1 MSTTLLSMRGISK
14 SFPGVRALDEVS
26 LELMSGQVHVVVGE
40 NGAGKSTLLKILA
53 GAYRAD
59 SGEMLLAGEAYQPR
73 DPSDAIAAGISLIY
87 QEDQLLPN
95 LSVMENVL
103 LGRLPRNGPLVDW
116 PAARRRARDL
126 LASPGVDLRPDASVA
141 RLGSAQRQMVE
152 IARALAVQARII
164 VMDEPTASLSESE
177 IERLFALIGELK
189 QRGVGFLYV
198 SHRLEELEQVGEV
211 VTVLRDGR
219 AIHSGPL
226 RDLTRDALIR
236 LIVGRTLDQYFP
248 GRKAVIGE
256 VVMHVEGLRSG
267 DALRG
272 VDFDLRAG
280 EVLGVAGLVGSGRTE
295 MARAIFGAD
304 RADAGRVTVSG
315 RALEPGSPGAAAAA
329 GVALVPEERKTQGLV
344 LELSVVDNIALPNLA
359 RLSRFGRF
367 DWTAAKADASEHIRS
382 LNIRTRRL
390 GTRVEELS
398 GGNQQKVVIAKWLAR
413 RPKVLIF
420 DEPTKGIDVGAKTE
434 VYRVI
439 NQLAESGVGI
449 VLISSE
455 LPEVLAMSDRIM
467 VLRGGRVAA
476 IVEAG
481 DATQESIF
489 EMAAGKRR
497 ASVA

>member
-1 MSTTLLSMRGISK
+1 MSTTLLSMRGIGK
-14 SFPGVRALDEVS
+14 SFPGVHALDEVS
-26 LELMSGQVHVVVGE
+26 LELVSGQVHVVVGE

-59 SGEMLLAGEAYQPR
+59 SGKMLLAGEAYQPR

-103 LGRLPRNGPLVDW
+103 LGRLPRRGPLVDW

-126 LASPGVDLRPDASVA
+126 LASLGVDLRPDASVA

-177 IERLFALIGELK
+177 IERLFVLIGELK

-367 DWTAAKADASEHIRS
+367 DWTAAKADASERIRS

-398 GGNQQKVVIAKWLAR
+398 GGNQQKVVIAKWLAS

-467 VLRGGRVAA
+467 VLRGGRVAG
-476 IVEAG
+476 IVDAG
-481 DATQESIF
+481 GATQESIF
-489 EMAAGKRR
+489 EMAAGRRR

>member
-126 LASPGVDLRPDASVA
+126 LALLGVDLRPDASVA

-211 VTVLRDGR
+211 MTVLRDGR

-226 RDLTRDALIR
+226 RDLIRDALIR

-256 VVMHVEGLRSG
+256 VAMHVEGLRSG

-315 RALEPGSPGAAAAA
+315 RALQPGSPGAAAAA